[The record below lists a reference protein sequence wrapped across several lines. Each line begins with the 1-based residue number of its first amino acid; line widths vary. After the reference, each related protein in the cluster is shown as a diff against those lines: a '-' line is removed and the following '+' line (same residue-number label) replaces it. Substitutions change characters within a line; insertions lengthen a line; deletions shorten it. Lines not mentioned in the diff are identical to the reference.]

1 MSVLFSLSQCIL
13 PLLVLSIAGYGI
25 WKKVPVYASFIRG
38 AKEGIRTAAALLPTL
53 VGLMTAV
60 GVLSASGFLSFL
72 GRILETFV
80 REDLFPAPLI
90 PLAFARLFSNS
101 AAVGLLLDLYK
112 EYGTDSKISWMA
124 SLIMSSCETVFYT
137 MSLYFLSVKI
147 TKTRY
152 TLPGALLSVLGG
164 MGASV
169 ALANLFF

>member
-90 PLAFARLFSNS
+90 PLA
-101 AAVGLLLDLYK
+101 
-112 EYGTDSKISWMA
+112 
-124 SLIMSSCETVFYT
+124 
-137 MSLYFLSVKI
+137 
-147 TKTRY
+147 
-152 TLPGALLSVLGG
+152 LPGCSPTARRWGCFWISIKNTGQILKFPGWLL
-164 MGASV
+164 
-169 ALANLFF
+169 